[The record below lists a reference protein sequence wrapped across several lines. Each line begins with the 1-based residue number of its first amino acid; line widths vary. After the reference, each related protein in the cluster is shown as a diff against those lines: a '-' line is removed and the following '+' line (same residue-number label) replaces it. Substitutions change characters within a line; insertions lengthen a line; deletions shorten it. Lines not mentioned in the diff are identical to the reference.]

1 LKIVLNE
8 LDRGYPGLECLHQYG
23 FKRKHGTVSAMLEVQ
38 TQICEVMETK
48 NSAVLYSVDL
58 SAAFDLL
65 RPKTFWKTLNNHIE
79 DDLMAI
85 IMNFLTNRSMMVEV
99 EGKISEVVLV
109 ELGYVQGSI
118 LGPKL
123 FSLFMKDVHL
133 HVTITTSLVMQTIR
147 MFLCQAP
154 QEQM

>member
-8 LDRGYPGLECLHQYG
+8 LDRGYPGLEGLHQYG